1 MKNLLRAIVLVAV
14 VFASAPVAL
23 SSLSWKKV
31 CDAAAPL
38 EVTSFK
44 ADGKSLIC
52 GGDEPVLVGEGSTLT
67 LEVLVWDPSAIDG
80 VCVHIQAP
88 NERDVEV
95 VPLMK
100 VEGGTPTKY
109 VGSWIAEGWRAYYV
123 DVVAENSSGVVAEL
137 EDILSYSVVSLSWVS
152 ILPASAKVVGVGSSA
167 TVAVELRN
175 PIGVSEIRAVVHGPS
190 GFVKEINMVY
200 VVSRGVAT
208 GRYMGRWVPEE
219 VGQYVVDVV
228 LYDAYG
234 NSVMEEN
241 ALSVEA
247 VENPPICAETFVV
260 LGCIA
265 IAIALIVAVVFL
277 QRKAP
282 YQKVRLAVGYL

>member
-1 MKNLLRAIVLVAV
+1 MKNLLRAIALVVV
-14 VFASAPVAL
+14 VFASAPAAL
-23 SSLSWKKV
+23 SSLSWEKV
-31 CDAAAPL
+31 CDATAPL

-44 ADGKSLIC
+44 ADGKSLIY

-67 LEVLVWDPSAIDG
+67 LEVLVWDPTAVEK

-95 VPLMK
+95 VPLVR
-100 VEGGTPTKY
+100 VEENVPAKY

-137 EDILSYSVVSLSWVS
+137 EDVLSYSVVSLSWVS
-152 ILPASAKVVGVGSSA
+152 ILPASVKVIGVRRSA

-175 PIGVSEIRAVVHGPS
+175 LIGVSEIKAVVHGPN
-190 GFVKEINMVY
+190 GFVKEISMVY

-208 GRYMGRWVPEE
+208 GRYMGRWIPEE

-234 NSVMEEN
+234 NVVVEEN

-247 VENPPICAETFVV
+247 VENPPLYAETFVV

-265 IAIALIVAVVFL
+265 IAIAFIAAVVFL

-282 YQKVRLAVGYL
+282 YQKVRLAVGYV